1 MRRDGAKGAVGGDD
15 SRADEKFQNLPD
27 DGCRLAIANRVLM
40 LCITLLTGVV
50 LVQQLDDRS
59 RMTPECHV
67 RI

>member
-50 LVQQLDDRS
+50 LV
-59 RMTPECHV
+59 
-67 RI
+67 